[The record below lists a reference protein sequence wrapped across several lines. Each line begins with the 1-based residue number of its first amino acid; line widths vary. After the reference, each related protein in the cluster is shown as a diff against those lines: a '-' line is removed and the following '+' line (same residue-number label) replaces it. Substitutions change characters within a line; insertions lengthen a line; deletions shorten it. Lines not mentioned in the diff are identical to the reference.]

1 MFKLKVFFIIVF
13 LVSAN
18 FSLFS
23 QKPAQTSQLKIG
35 VVDTKTIIESMPETL
50 EAEKSLKELDK
61 KYSDSLVAMQ
71 NDYMSKLEKYQKT
84 RAMMPP
90 EQQQKE
96 EEAIGMLQNTILKFR
111 EDKFRELAAKRD
123 ELLDPIRKII
133 KLAIKQVA
141 NDEGFTFVLDK
152 GSETV
157 LYSEDKFDITFRVLD
172 KIKRGGSK

>member
-1 MFKLKVFFIIVF
+1 MFKLKVFFIIIF
-13 LVSAN
+13 LLSIN
-18 FSLFS
+18 LSLFS
-23 QKPAQTSQLKIG
+23 QKTPQSSQLKIG

-123 ELLDPIRKII
+123 VLLDPIRKII

>member
-1 MFKLKVFFIIVF
+1 MFKLKVFFIIIF
-13 LVSAN
+13 LLSIN
-18 FSLFS
+18 LSLFS
-23 QKPAQTSQLKIG
+23 QKTPQSSQLKIG